1 MGHVVHTQTYGH
13 IGFVLRVQAGEKVFL
28 QIDSNRMADTL
39 KFGPEWLRALSDGN
53 NVGTPP
59 PSPGFG
65 KYKLAEHRYGREEM
79 LALFNPDIDPPE
91 DLKKLIPVYVEKKQE
106 PLALVPLSEEE
117 QRILSQSVN
126 SVAVLRMFGRG
137 GPPGIR
143 GARGGGPDRGRGR
156 GRGRGDYMQRGM
168 SYEET
173 GGGFGR
179 PPTLNRNDGWEE
191 VGAKRNYNTARYDD
205 GSGGPPKREFN
216 RSLSS
221 ENWRDRGGNEDE
233 EDEGDWRRAGGSK
246 WNTRGSWRDPS
257 TRGGFDADRRQN
269 GIHRGGFDRG
279 GRSYQRSRTSESW
292 DDDEILPEWSMPDS
306 DDVEEVGTFDS
317 SGAFVSTKPE
327 DLNNKEK
334 DNQQKEVTAKSPPP
348 DTKDSG
354 KVESKQH
361 SKEETSKYSD
371 KVEEK
376 VPSKK
381 QDKVTE
387 NKTVI
392 SNINPQHNKKAEK
405 PKKEELK
412 KQDKSEQQNSAQ
424 NSVGDIKKQSA
435 TLAVG
440 SAQSAKTEKKSE
452 EKERDQQPAPKKK
465 GVTVSEVEREALDRL
480 QDTAE
485 NMVLSAMTA
494 EEEEKEIKSSPIPPT
509 VPQSTPSMPQVS
521 PSIAVPMDHENAQKW
536 FYRDP
541 QGDTQGPFASNE
553 MAEWFSAGYF
563 TMDLYVRRGC
573 DDKFSP
579 LGELIKRW
587 GRVPF
592 LPGPAAPPLL
602 NAPPTSQP
610 SLEQLHLQQQQEQ
623 LKALHAQ
630 YLLQQQVMHQQL
642 LRQFQMQQI
651 QQIMQ
656 HVQENSQ
663 YKNLSPAQQKQI
675 AMQLLMKQ
683 TTPVMLPMQPKLSP
697 RSPPTE
703 VAASLADHPPTSSS
717 HPSFHRSMSQ
727 PSDLPVEDGSI
738 WGGVQPVPTGAN
750 PNSVWDVNPHS
761 RSTPDLEQERV
772 RREKEEELLRKK
784 REEEAK
790 REQEYLKKQEEL
802 LKQQM
807 EIQREKEEM
816 ERKREELKLLE
827 LQKIEEARRKEEE
840 ARRRQEEEERL
851 KQQREEELRKLE
863 ELRKKDEEMRQR
875 ELKRQEE
882 MKRQE
887 ELQRQQ
893 QELFR
898 QQEQKKREMEELEK
912 QKQLEIQR
920 RQEQQRQQQEALKKL
935 QQEQLANIQLP
946 SHAQW
951 GSQPATQSPQK
962 TKSLLEIQK
971 QEEMDRREKEEL
983 QRKLENERQQMMAL
997 QQQQQQQKSWSSQI
1011 FPSQQQSMKTLL
1023 EIQEEQRKLEEEK
1036 QQKQQQSQAKQNL
1049 SLGAASAWGGGLISS
1064 SHWASEGAWG
1074 NAARQSSTA
1083 NSSASNGAGSLGFWD
1098 DAIISSKRATKPSNQ
1113 GGVTTE
1119 FPTLKGQP
1127 QQKAPPTAQSNK
1139 GKPSKR
1145 GKEEEAVQ
1153 RLFKGSGPVDDFSQ
1167 WCDKALKALNT
1178 SVDIP
1183 TFVAFLKEVE
1193 SPYEVHDYVRVYVGE
1208 SKGAQDFAKQFLE
1221 KRSQSRNRARQP
1233 VEDSIWGP
1241 APARDFRQSGG
1252 NQNNDSDTQKAK
1264 GKKKKKMQKIDS
1276 SILGFTCAADPD
1288 RINVGEID
1296 ADSTP
1301 K

>member
-1 MGHVVHTQTYGH
+1 
-13 IGFVLRVQAGEKVFL
+13 
-28 QIDSNRMADTL
+28 MADTL

-79 LALFNPDIDPPE
+79 LALFNSETEPPE
-91 DLKKLIPVYVEKKQE
+91 ELKKLTPVYVENKQD

-156 GRGRGDYMQRGM
+156 GRGRGEYIQRGM

-179 PPTLNRNDGWEE
+179 PPAHNRNDGWEE
-191 VGAKRNYNTARYDD
+191 VGAKRNYNTNRYDD

-221 ENWRDRGGNEDE
+221 ENWRDRGGNEEEE
-233 EDEGDWRRAGGSK
+233 EDGDWRRAGGSK
-246 WNTRGSWRDPS
+246 WNTRGSWRDPAS
-257 TRGGFDADRRQN
+257 RGGFDPDRRQN
-269 GIHRGGFDRG
+269 GIHRGGFERG

-292 DDDEILPEWSMPDS
+292 DDEEILPEWSMPDS
-306 DDVEEVGTFDS
+306 DDVEELGTFDS

-327 DLNNKEK
+327 DLNDK
-334 DNQQKEVTAKSPPP
+334 DNQ
-348 DTKDSG
+348 
-354 KVESKQH
+354 
-361 SKEETSKYSD
+361 
-371 KVEEK
+371 KVEESHEKPPSPETKDKEESPKQESKEKEAPKTSNVK
-376 VPSKK
+376 VDKGLAPKK
-381 QDKVTE
+381 QERGAE

-392 SNINPQHNKKAEK
+392 NNRKAEPPQGK
-405 PKKEELK
+405 PKKEEVKKLK
-412 KQDKSEQQNSAQ
+412 NDKTSPQENSAQ
-424 NSVGDIKKQSA
+424 GSGGDPIKRESA
-435 TLAVG
+435 
-440 SAQSAKTEKKSE
+440 AQDRSPTQGAKKDSKTEK
-452 EKERDQQPAPKKK
+452 EKPRDQSGPPVKK
-465 GVTVSEVEREALDRL
+465 GTTVSEVEREALDRL

-485 NMVLSAMTA
+485 NMVLAAMTA
-494 EEEEKEIKSSPIPPT
+494 EEEEREIKSAPPPPG
-509 VPQSTPSMPQVS
+509 VPQAS
-521 PSIAVPMDHENAQKW
+521 PSVAVPMDHENSLKW

-602 NAPPTSQP
+602 NVPPTSQP
-610 SLEQLHLQQQQEQ
+610 SIDQMQQLAQHQEQ

-630 YLLQQQVMHQQL
+630 YLLQQQAMQQQL
-642 LRQFQMQQI
+642 FRQIQMQQI

-656 HVQENSQ
+656 HMQESEQ

-675 AMQLLMKQ
+675 AMQLLLKQ
-683 TTPVMLPMQPKLSP
+683 APQPVMMPPMQSPSKLSP
-697 RSPPTE
+697 RSPPSE
-703 VAASLADHPPTSSS
+703 AAALNDHPPTSSS
-717 HPSFHRSMSQ
+717 HPAFHRSMSQ
-727 PSDLPVEDGSI
+727 PSEIQAEDGSI
-738 WGGVQPVPTGAN
+738 WGVAQSVPQGGN

-761 RSTPDLEQERV
+761 RSTPDMEMERA
-772 RREKEEELLRKK
+772 RKEKEEMDMIR
-784 REEEAK
+784 
-790 REQEYLKKQEEL
+790 KKQEEEMKRKQEEF
-802 LKQQM
+802 LKQQQEELRKQQL

-816 ERKREELKLLE
+816 ERKREALE
-827 LQKIEEARRKEEE
+827 RETALQLQKLEEARRKEEE
-840 ARRRQEEEERL
+840 VRRRKEEEERVM
-851 KQQREEELRKLE
+851 KQKEEDLRKQRQE
-863 ELRKKDEEMRQR
+863 EQKKREQEEMRQR

-882 MKRQE
+882 
-887 ELQRQQ
+887 LQRQQ
-893 QELFR
+893 QEMLR
-898 QQEQKKREMEELEK
+898 QQEQRKREMEELEK
-912 QKQLEIQR
+912 QKQQELQR
-920 RQEQQRQQQEALKKL
+920 RQEQQRQQQQEALKKL

-951 GSQPATQSPQK
+951 GSQPVTPGSQK
-962 TKSLLEIQK
+962 TKSLLEIQE
-971 QEEMDRREKEEL
+971 QEERERREKEEI
-983 QRKLENERQQMMAL
+983 QRRLDNERQQMLAI

-1011 FPSQQQSMKTLL
+1011 LREPVRFPTPQQNMKTLL
-1023 EIQEEQRKLEEEK
+1023 EIQEEQQKLEEEK
-1036 QQKQQQSQAKQNL
+1036 QRKQQQSQAKQNL
-1049 SLGAASAWGGGLISS
+1049 SLGAASAWGGGLPASA

-1074 NAARQSSTA
+1074 NAARQNSTA

-1127 QQKAPPTAQSNK
+1127 QQKAPPTTQTNK
-1139 GKPSKR
+1139 PKASKR

-1153 RLFKGSGPVDDFSQ
+1153 RLFQGSAPTDDISQ

-1221 KRSQSRNRARQP
+1221 KRSQSRNKARQT

-1241 APARDFRQSGG
+1241 APARDFRQGSG
-1252 NQNNDSDTQKAK
+1252 NQHSESDSQKAK

-1296 ADSTP
+1296 ADGTT

>member
-1 MGHVVHTQTYGH
+1 
-13 IGFVLRVQAGEKVFL
+13 
-28 QIDSNRMADTL
+28 MADTL

-91 DLKKLIPVYVEKKQE
+91 EIKKLTPVYVEKKQQ

-126 SVAVLRMFGRG
+126 SIAVLRMFGRG

-143 GARGGGPDRGRGR
+143 GSRGGGPDRGRGR
-156 GRGRGDYMQRGM
+156 GRGRGEYMQRGM

-179 PPTLNRNDGWEE
+179 PPSHNRNDGWEE
-191 VGAKRNYNTARYDD
+191 VGAKRNYSTNRYED

-221 ENWRDRGGNEDE
+221 ENWRDRGGNEE
-233 EDEGDWRRAGGSK
+233 EEEEGDWRRAGGSK
-246 WNTRGSWRDPS
+246 WNSRGSWRDPS
-257 TRGGFDADRRQN
+257 ARGGFDPDRRQN

-279 GRSYQRSRTSESW
+279 GRSYQRSRNSESW

-306 DDVEEVGTFDS
+306 DDVEELGTFDS

-327 DLNNKEK
+327 DLSNK
-334 DNQQKEVTAKSPPP
+334 DNQTKENSAKSPLPDRNPP
-348 DTKDSG
+348 GNDKR
-354 KVESKQH
+354 ESKES
-361 SKEETSKYSD
+361 SKLSD
-371 KVEEK
+371 KVVNN
-376 VPSKK
+376 VPPAK
-381 QDKVTE
+381 QDKMSE

-392 SNINPQHNKKAEK
+392 TNNKVEPPQNK
-405 PKKEELK
+405 PKKEEPK
-412 KQDKSEQQNSAQ
+412 THKSDKSELQNSAQ
-424 NSVGDIKKQSA
+424 NSGGDIKKQSA
-435 TLAVG
+435 TPNPG
-440 SAQSAKTEKKSE
+440 STKGAKRETKRE
-452 EKERDQQPAPKKK
+452 EKPKDHPAPPSKK
-465 GVTVSEVEREALDRL
+465 GATVSEVEREALDRL

-485 NMVLSAMTA
+485 NMVLAAMTA
-494 EEEEKEIKSSPIPPT
+494 EEEEREMKNDPVPPT
-509 VPQSTPSMPQVS
+509 VPQTVPSV
-521 PSIAVPMDHENAQKW
+521 AVPLDHENSQKW

-602 NAPPTSQP
+602 NVAPSSQP
-610 SLEQLHLQQQQEQ
+610 SLEQMQHLQQQEQ

-630 YLLQQQVMHQQL
+630 YLLQQQVMQQQL
-642 LRQFQMQQI
+642 LRQIQMQQI
-651 QQIMQ
+651 QQVMQ
-656 HVQENSQ
+656 HMQENEQ
-663 YKNLSPAQQKQI
+663 YKNLSPTQQKQI
-675 AMQLLMKQ
+675 AMQLMKQ
-683 TTPVMLPMQPKLSP
+683 AQPVMLPMQSVSKLSP

-703 VAASLADHPPTSSS
+703 AASLSDHPPTSSS
-717 HPSFHRSMSQ
+717 HPTFHRSMSQ
-727 PSDLPVEDGSI
+727 PSELHTEDGSI
-738 WGGVQPVPTGAN
+738 WGGAQAVPPGTS
-750 PNSVWDVNPHS
+750 PNNVWDVSQQHS
-761 RSTPDLEQERV
+761 RSAPDLELERA
-772 RREKEEELLRKK
+772 RKEKEEVELLRK
-784 REEEAK
+784 RQEEEVK
-790 REQEYLKKQEEL
+790 RKQEEVKRKQEEFM
-802 LKQQM
+802 KQQEDLRKQQL
-807 EIQREKEEM
+807 EIQRQKEEM
-816 ERKREELKLLE
+816 ERQREELERQKILE
-827 LQKIEEARRKEEE
+827 LQKLEENRRKEDEV
-840 ARRRQEEEERL
+840 RRRQEEEERV
-851 KQQREEELRKLE
+851 KQQREEEQRKQRVE
-863 ELRKKDEEMRQR
+863 EQRKKEEEMRQR

-882 MKRQE
+882 
-887 ELQRQQ
+887 LQRHQ
-893 QELFR
+893 QEMLR
-898 QQEQKKREMEELEK
+898 QQEQRKRELEELEK
-912 QKQLEIQR
+912 QKQLEVQR

-951 GSQPATQSPQK
+951 GSQPVTQSPQK
-962 TKSLLEIQK
+962 TRSLLEIQE
-971 QEEMDRREKEEL
+971 QEERERREKEEI
-983 QRKLENERQQMMAL
+983 QRRLENERQQLIAI

-1011 FPSQQQSMKTLL
+1011 FPSQQQSTKTLI
-1023 EIQEEQRKLEEEK
+1023 EIQEEQRQLEEDK
-1036 QQKQQQSQAKQNL
+1036 QRKQQQSQAKQNL
-1049 SLGAASAWGGGLISS
+1049 SLGAASAWGGGVTSS

-1074 NAARQSSTA
+1074 NATRQSSMA

-1098 DAIISSKRATKPSNQ
+1098 DAIISSKRATKQSNQ

-1127 QQKAPPTAQSNK
+1127 QQKAPPTTQSNK

-1153 RLFKGSGPVDDFSQ
+1153 RLFQGSGPGDDFSQ

-1193 SPYEVHDYVRVYVGE
+1193 SPYEVYDYVRVYVGE

-1221 KRSQSRNRARQP
+1221 KRSQRRNKARQP

-1241 APARDFRQSGG
+1241 APARDFRQSSG
-1252 NQNNDSDTQKAK
+1252 NQYSESDSQKAK

-1288 RINVGEID
+1288 RINVGEIE
-1296 ADSTP
+1296 ADGTP